1 MSETDKLPI
10 AVRAYSERVGQRPR
24 STGRGN
30 DEPADW
36 TLVFDTETTTDAAQ
50 RLRFGAYQVRRG
62 DKLVEAGLFHDP
74 SLGVTEVETLRAFA
88 TGRNLVCRSR
98 AEFADKV
105 FFRIGYDRRG
115 TIVGFNLPFDIS
127 RIAVDHAPARLSMR
141 GGFSFKL
148 SELTTQPRV
157 RVKHLSRTMAL
168 IDFASPRENPT
179 SRGSRKRGLMTSKRS
194 GFFVDVATIAA
205 AMLSDRFT
213 LARLCE
219 RLGTRTRK
227 MLDAEHGAALS
238 EAYLEYACTDVQ
250 ATWECFA
257 ALRDQY
263 AKHSLSTPL
272 HRVLSEAS
280 VGKGYMKDMGVSPFL
295 EKQPDFPRSLMGQIM
310 SAYFGGRSEVRWR
323 RTVKRVLYCDFKSMY
338 PTVNALMGL
347 WRFVIAKETRWRDA
361 TADARGFLSGV
372 TVDAMADRSAW
383 TALTTLVRVRPDSDL
398 FPVRARY
405 RDAQMHTIGLNYLTC
420 SSDLWVTLADCI
432 AAKLLSGKTPD
443 VLEAIRFEP
452 SEPQEGL
459 KAIDLF
465 GDPAYRVDPV
475 EGDVFARLVD
485 LRDEAKAERNPI
497 QQPIKIVANATS
509 YGIFIEVQRDD
520 LPDDEGVA
528 IYGPSG
534 TRRLIQTT
542 AVEQPGRFFHPLLGV
557 LITGAARL
565 MLALA
570 ERKVLDAGLDWAFC
584 DTDSLAIVKP
594 DDLSEAEFVER
605 TRAVVDFFEPLNPYK
620 KSGTILK
627 IEDTNFAPGTEDLQP
642 LYCFAIS
649 AKRYALFN
657 FDKHGRPIIRK
668 ASAHGLGHF
677 LAPYPE
683 GDAPKS
689 IPEPTVPLSEIGVDR
704 WHYDLWFTIVEA
716 ALGAHPKKV
725 GLDYHSALSLPALTR
740 FGVSSPA
747 LERWMATWNAPRA
760 YADRVKPF
768 GFMTTF
774 QPRATQRTEPVAE
787 AEASRRGRPSK
798 RAQVR
803 PIAPFNRGSAE
814 AVASAFDHETGEPVR
829 ANQLKTYAEAL
840 AQYHLHPEDKFLG
853 GDYWDNGRTQR
864 RHVIATGVRLIGKE
878 ANKWEDRDGMSAER
892 NDAIDLGN
900 GRVEAPTSRIVRR
913 TATRASN

>member
-1 MSETDKLPI
+1 MSESDELPI
-10 AVRAYSERVGQRPR
+10 AVRVFTERVEKRVRGA
-24 STGRGN
+24 GRKN
-30 DEPADW
+30 DQPSPW
-36 TLVFDTETTTDAAQ
+36 VLVFDTETTTDAAQ

-62 DKLVEAGLFHDP
+62 DELVEAGLFHGP
-74 SLGVTEVETLRAFA
+74 SLSDAELGPLRAFA
-88 TGRNLVCRSR
+88 RDRGLILRSL
-98 AEFADKV
+98 AEFADKA

-127 RIAVDHAPARLSMR
+127 RIAIDHAPARLSMR

-148 SELTTQPRV
+148 SELKTQPRV
-157 RVKHLSRTMAL
+157 RVKHLSRAMAL
-168 IDFASPRENPT
+168 IDFATPANNPT
-179 SRGSRKRGLMTSKRS
+179 PRGSRNRGIATPKHS
-194 GFFVDVATIAA
+194 GFFVDVATVAA

-227 MLDAEHGAALS
+227 MPDPEHGAALT

-250 ATWECFA
+250 ATWECFV

-263 AKHSLSTPL
+263 AEHNLSTPM

-280 VGKGYMKDMGVSPFL
+280 VGKGYMKDMGISPFL
-295 EKQPDFPRSLMGQIM
+295 EKQPDFPRSLLGQIM

-361 TADARGFLSGV
+361 TQEARHFLSSV

-383 TALTTLVRVRPDSDL
+383 SALTTLVRVRPDSDL

-405 RDAQMHTIGLNYLTC
+405 RDAQMHTIGLNYLTS
-420 SSDLWVTLADCI
+420 SSDLWVTMADCV
-432 AAKLLSGKTPD
+432 AAKLLSSKTPD

-475 EGDVFARLVD
+475 EDDVFARFVD

-509 YGIFIEVQRDD
+509 YGVFIEVQRDD
-520 LPDDEGVA
+520 LPDHEGVA
-528 IYGPSG
+528 VYGPSG

-557 LITGAARL
+557 LITSAARL

-620 KSGTILK
+620 KSGSILK

-657 FDKHGRPIIRK
+657 LDKRGRPVIRK

-677 LAPYPE
+677 LTPYSE

-689 IPEPTVPLSEIGVDR
+689 IPQPSVPLREIGVDR
-704 WHYDLWFTIVEA
+704 WHHDLWFKIVEA
-716 ALGAHPKKV
+716 ALGTHPNKV
-725 GLDYHSALSLPALTR
+725 ALDYHPTLSLPALTR

-747 LERWMATWNAPRA
+747 LERWMATWNATRA

-774 QPRATQRTEPVAE
+774 QPRAMQRVELVAE

-803 PIAPFNRGSAE
+803 PIAPFNRGPAE
-814 AVASAFDHETGEPVR
+814 AVASAFDRETGHPVR

-853 GDYWDNGRTQR
+853 GDYWDEGRTDR
-864 RHVIATGVRLIGKE
+864 RHVISIAVRLIGKE
-878 ANKWEDRDGMSAER
+878 ANRWEEQSVIVEGPAIAE
-892 NDAIDLGN
+892 LGS
-900 GRVEAPTSRIVRR
+900 V
-913 TATRASN
+913 